1 MVLGVFLLV
10 LGGIS
15 AGSFYIPLKKV
26 TGWSWETGWIT
37 NGLFAWILAPLIAA
51 ALTVPGFFGLIAA
64 AGAKPV
70 LLTWLMGFL
79 WGIGGITFGLSMRYL
94 GLSLGYALALG
105 ATAAFGTLIP
115 PIFAGEL
122 GKIASTLS
130 GQITLLGVAVCLGGV
145 GVCGYAGVRKEREIS
160 GAQKSA
166 SVSEFNFPRGVVV
179 AMISG
184 LMSACLAF
192 SFNAGAPIAEVVK
205 AQGISPLWQN
215 NPVLVVALFGGFV
228 TNALYCVFLNIKNR
242 SAGDYVRTTAP
253 LARNYSLAAAA
264 GIMWYIQFM
273 LYGMGSTRLGAYAFA
288 SWSVLMAVVVAVSNI
303 WGLYFKEWQGVS
315 RRTLQTIGGGI
326 LMVLLSIVL
335 IGAGSYVGREQG
347 SIQESGVSIQE
358 SEQGSPSEF

>member
-1 MVLGVFLLV
+1 MALGVLLLV

-37 NGLFAWILAPLIAA
+37 NGLFAWILAPLVAA
-51 ALTVPGFFGLIAA
+51 VLTVPGFLGLIAS

-70 LLTWLMGFL
+70 LLTWLMGLL
-79 WGIGGITFGLSMRYL
+79 WGVGGITFGLSMRYL

-122 GKIASTLS
+122 GTIASTLS

-145 GVCGYAGVRKEREIS
+145 GVCGYAGVRKERETS
-160 GAQKSA
+160 GAQKAA
-166 SVSEFNFPRGVVV
+166 SVAEFNFPKGVMV

-205 AQGISPLWQN
+205 AQGIDPLWQN
-215 NPVLVVALFGGFV
+215 NPVLVVALLGGFM
-228 TNALYCVFLNIKNR
+228 TNAIYCIFLNIRNR
-242 SAGDYVRTTAP
+242 TAGDYVKTTAP
-253 LARNYSLAAAA
+253 LAKNYGLAATA
-264 GIMWYIQFM
+264 GVLWYIQFM
-273 LYGMGSTRLGAYAFA
+273 LYGMGSTRLGVYAFA
-288 SWSVLMAVVVAVSNI
+288 SWSVLMAVVVAVSNL
-303 WGLYFKEWQGVS
+303 WGLYFKEWKGVS
-315 RRTLQTIGGGI
+315 RGTLAAISSGI
-326 LMVLLSIVL
+326 LLVLLSIVL
-335 IGAGSYVGREQG
+335 IGAGSYVGREQD
-347 SIQESGVSIQE
+347 SIQESGVSVQE
-358 SEQGSPSEF
+358 SEQGSPSDS